1 MHWKK
6 FHGWFPLLYALVRYY
21 ICDANFYFS
30 VYSNLT
36 YRIQI
41 LYSFQTHIGILQIW
55 VIFFA
60 PFEGH
65 PLDSAFG
72 ILSVS
77 DKLFIYIYIY
87 SINSIFQRLGFASYL
102 LTHLSKQVQTHIHLI
117 RDDSL
122 IWEEIKYT
130 QS

>member
-1 MHWKK
+1 MSD
-6 FHGWFPLLYALVRYY
+6 F
-21 ICDANFYFS
+21 
-30 VYSNLT
+30 
-36 YRIQI
+36 
-41 LYSFQTHIGILQIW
+41 
-55 VIFFA
+55 FFA

-77 DKLFIYIYIY
+77 DKLFIYLY

-122 IWEEIKYT
+122 I
-130 QS
+130 